1 MTNNFLSSVTKYLKA
16 ATLSQT
22 FMPGFFFW
30 RNIIALASLV
40 GIWFVLLW
48 RAFDPAHSFAIF
60 KDNEFLIG
68 PVLSGMS
75 SAFRGGEWPLRL
87 TTALGGVPIYNLAQF
102 SSFYP
107 FYFYPFEIFKTPL
120 EAAISMH
127 RITLLHVLLSSF
139 NMFILLRVIGC
150 SRLAAIAGASVVSY
164 GTNSMA
170 YAVWINITA
179 PYAWLPLYLAGLI
192 GVLENRKSA
201 KYPAMAISG
210 IVFLICAS
218 PSQPLI
224 HAFFVSIVFTLVYFW
239 QNKVD
244 LLSNAS
250 ISILFRL
257 AAISLVSFLLT
268 APVLLPLATEFRD
281 MIRWVGPFPP
291 VHGLQKIPYN
301 AFLTDQLSI
310 TELGSLL
317 INISR
322 KAVGGVFVGPVVLVL
337 ALFALFSRSRKWV
350 VAAMGLIALYALVS
364 STGNNLGLARVNYAL
379 PLINKIREPSRFL
392 YLFHLGLGVLVAIG
406 LDKIRELYLGAQNL
420 LLWRLFGLI
429 VVTIGT
435 VSVLIWLRYGDGKII
450 TLMPVGFLF
459 VLLLI
464 SFCVARASWTFR
476 SEIIGLAWVAT
487 LIAVIATNVSWTPP
501 PISASDYITKDCVS
515 LDRAINRV
523 AELDPEHNYRL
534 VFDGNIDKQMAA
546 MLASYKSV
554 RTLNCYLNP
563 APLRQFEEL
572 YNHGPRN
579 DNYLQILGSRY
590 LICPSS
596 GEVKYQGFDFL
607 ESVSGYDIY
616 RARFALPYS
625 YIAQKL
631 NGSFDNIS
639 DFTNKAKDCELSEGL
654 LFSEPNA
661 TILLAEKVSKESDYI
676 ISEIVRK
683 KNTVKYIVLCKSPSL
698 LIVNEFFSE
707 NWKVSVNG
715 VRSQLLK
722 VNGNQLGVQLL
733 PGSQGVEFRYSPTI
747 FKISIILASIGLILL
762 LVLILH
768 SLWPP
773 WNKGALIKPQ

>member
-1 MTNNFLSSVTKYLKA
+1 
-16 ATLSQT
+16 
-22 FMPGFFFW
+22 MPGFPFL
-30 RNIIALASLV
+30 RNIIAVASLV

-48 RAFDPAHSFAIF
+48 RAFNPAHSFAIF
-60 KDNEFLIG
+60 MDNEFLIG

-75 SAFRGGEWPLRL
+75 SAFRSGEWPLRL

-107 FYFYPFEIFKTPL
+107 FYFYPFEIFRTPL
-120 EAAISMH
+120 EAAISIH
-127 RITLLHVLLSSF
+127 WITLLHVLLSSI
-139 NMFILLRVIGC
+139 NMFILLRVIGA

-201 KYPAMAISG
+201 KYPAMAICG
-210 IVFLICAS
+210 IVFLIFAS

-224 HAFFVSIVFTLVYFW
+224 HALFVSVVFTLVYFW
-239 QNKVD
+239 RNKAD

-250 ISILFRL
+250 ISILLRL

-268 APVLLPLATEFRD
+268 APVLLPVATEFRD

-310 TELGSLL
+310 AELGSLL

-322 KAVGGVFVGPVVLVL
+322 KAVGGVFVGPVVMIL
-337 ALFALFSRSRKWV
+337 ALFALFSRSRTWV
-350 VAAMGLIALYALVS
+350 VAAMGLIAVYALVS

-406 LDKIRELYLGAQNL
+406 LDKIRELYLGGQNL
-420 LLWRLFGLI
+420 MLWRRFAVI
-429 VVTIGT
+429 VAAIGT
-435 VSVLIWLRYGDGKII
+435 VSVFIWLRYSDGKII
-450 TLMPVGFLF
+450 TLMPVGFLI

-464 SFCVARASWTFR
+464 SFFVARASWTFR

-501 PISASDYITKDCVS
+501 PISASDYIAKDCVS
-515 LDRAINRV
+515 LDKAINRV

-546 MLASYKSV
+546 MLASYKNV

-579 DNYLQILGSRY
+579 DNYLQILGARY

-616 RARFALPYS
+616 RAQYALPYS

-631 NGSFDNIS
+631 NGSFENIS
-639 DFTNKAKDCELSEGL
+639 DFTNKAKGCELSEGL

-661 TILLAEKVSKESDYI
+661 KILLAERVSKENDYI
-676 ISEIVRK
+676 ISEIIRK
-683 KNTVKYIVLCKSPSL
+683 KNTIKYIVLCKSPSL

-715 VRSQLLK
+715 ARSQLLK

-733 PGSQGVEFRYSPTI
+733 PGSQGVEFRYSPRI
-747 FKISIILASIGLILL
+747 FTISIILASIGLILL
-762 LVLILH
+762 FVLILH
-768 SLWPP
+768 SLWSP
-773 WNKGALIKPQ
+773 WKGAGLIKAQ